1 MIKIKI
7 FQKIFSH
14 FQVQLLCS
22 FLLCTLLPLLIIGG
36 ISYGVSYKIAR
47 SSILDASFSSDTRL
61 NMQLDERLEQ
71 VEQVADSLQ
80 YDMYSLFQTQTVQEY
95 LEAFT
100 NTRNDLSLFKTTFN
114 FYHACIFLP
123 SDYLGSGKD
132 CTFFLHRIY
141 PDIHFLPDLYLI
153 LVPHLYGF
161 YRITFLSLNYYHLM
175 IVPATASPAVV
186 S

>member
-1 MIKIKI
+1 M
-7 FQKIFSH
+7 Q
-14 FQVQLLCS
+14 
-22 FLLCTLLPLLIIGG
+22 
-36 ISYGVSYKIAR
+36 AR
-47 SSILDASFSSDTRL
+47 QGKL
-61 NMQLDERLEQ
+61 
-71 VEQVADSLQ
+71 
-80 YDMYSLFQTQTVQEY
+80 
-95 LEAFT
+95 
-100 NTRNDLSLFKTTFN
+100 TFN
-114 FYHACIFLP
+114 FHNFFTRRPAVRNFLYTP
-123 SDYLGSGKD
+123 PGKD